1 MADGELFS
9 AETGAV
15 REIKRHRL
23 SLIPE
28 FQFPTTAGRRFLFL
42 IGASQAIAKQTT
54 RGGKVLNRQTRILC
68 TAYSLNRFIRCF
80 CWISACMHSYHGGGI
95 PSEKKKRV
103 KELIQ
108 RKFAG
113 LLIEQELLL
122 SDICIRSDGPW
133 IAFVC

>member
-1 MADGELFS
+1 
-9 AETGAV
+9 
-15 REIKRHRL
+15 
-23 SLIPE
+23 
-28 FQFPTTAGRRFLFL
+28 
-42 IGASQAIAKQTT
+42 
-54 RGGKVLNRQTRILC
+54 
-68 TAYSLNRFIRCF
+68 
-80 CWISACMHSYHGGGI
+80 MHSYHGGGI